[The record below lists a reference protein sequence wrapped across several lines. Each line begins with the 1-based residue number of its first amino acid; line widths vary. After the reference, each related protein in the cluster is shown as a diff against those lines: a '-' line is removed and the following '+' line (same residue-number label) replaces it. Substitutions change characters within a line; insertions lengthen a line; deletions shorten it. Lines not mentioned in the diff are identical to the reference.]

1 MAGIGTLRDDLAQDG
16 FYEARLD
23 FPESKRYRSR
33 SVRDDLEKD
42 GYDVKLDL
50 PEPATLIGPGGG
62 GNGPRAARL
71 DRQIKWEND
80 LPLKFLW
87 TIKFSAR
94 DGQNNALGNRIE
106 KVIKMYEARSTGK
119 WPVQK
124 DIIERQSHS
133 KYGYLFATA
142 VAFPGDSFAIMEQPF
157 ENTGGFIPAYVGGQR
172 TGYGSGNK
180 LDITF
185 FETNKDILDYFIRP
199 WIIANSHLGLIE
211 LGEGNP
217 TDIKCH
223 IQVCFYTRDKASY
236 ERKNEDAFS
245 GNVKEFRT
253 VMQLRKSMQFYNC
266 VPFNIAGDQISYGEL
281 SFSDV
286 SKIVSFAFS
295 HYEIDNIENMQR

>member
-1 MAGIGTLRDDLAQDG
+1 MAGIGSLREDLIKRG
-16 FYEARLD
+16 YSEAG
-23 FPESKRYRSR
+23 
-33 SVRDDLEKD
+33 LEQ
-42 GYDVKLDL
+42 
-50 PEPATLIGPGGG
+50 PEPATLINTGSG

-94 DGQNNALGNRIE
+94 DGQNNALGTRIE
-106 KVIKMYEARSTGK
+106 KVINMYEARSKNK

-133 KYGYLFATA
+133 DYGYLFASA
-142 VAFPGDSFAIMEQPF
+142 VAFPGDSFAITEQPF

-211 LGEGNP
+211 LGDGNP

-223 IQVCFYTRDKASY
+223 IQICFYTRDKASY
-236 ERKNEDAFS
+236 SKVNKDAFTS
-245 GNVKEFRT
+245 NVKEFKT
-253 VMQLRKSMQFYNC
+253 IMQLRKSMQFYNC
-266 VPFNIAGDQISYGEL
+266 VPFNIAGDQVSYGEL
-281 SFSDV
+281 SYSDV

-295 HYEIDNIENMQR
+295 HYEIDNIENMQK